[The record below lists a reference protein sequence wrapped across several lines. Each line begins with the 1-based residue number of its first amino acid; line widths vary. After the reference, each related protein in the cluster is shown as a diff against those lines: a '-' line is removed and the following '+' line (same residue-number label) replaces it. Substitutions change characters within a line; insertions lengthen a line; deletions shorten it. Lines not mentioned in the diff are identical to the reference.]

1 MKGFDAFE
9 RSLKESMGS
18 YEVPYNSADWTQ
30 LEQRLAVGGAAGL
43 GNPAGLYA
51 LLASGTVA
59 VVTTVVM
66 MMQGTGDGKMTKAK
80 GVEMPQDLTVEN
92 VVRPTGAG
100 VVRLDHE
107 AIQVQDTRTNE
118 GLVAE
123 EPTVKNQQAAAN
135 TASHRS
141 SHQESLVS
149 AITAERPSEPA
160 SKELLIKPSVTK
172 GCPGTEVVF
181 ALTNMPEEGIHL
193 WNFGDGSFS
202 NKPTPTHIFTK
213 AGTYEVMLSHSSVG
227 GGSFNNKPASDLIII
242 HEAPEAKFTPLKREF
257 DNSIPS
263 WHFENRSIG
272 GQSYLWDFGDGTT
285 STTPYPDHVF
295 KKKGN
300 YTVSLTVTNAQGCV
314 DRTERTV
321 RVDSDYD
328 LQASK
333 MFSPD
338 GDGFEDT
345 FIPEAL
351 RNLGVKFHFSVF
363 DARTGQLIY
372 ETGDAKRPWNGRI
385 QNKGE
390 YCQPG
395 EYLWMV
401 EMKDG
406 EKLGGTY
413 NGSVDLVR

>member
-9 RSLKESMGS
+9 RSLKESLGS

-30 LEQRLAVGGAAGL
+30 MEQRLAVGGTAGL
-43 GNPAGLYA
+43 GSSAGLYT

-59 VVTTVVM
+59 VVTTVMM
-66 MMQGTGDGKMTKAK
+66 MMQGTGDARGKAEAPLNSAPEVV
-80 GVEMPQDLTVEN
+80 VEEVLQAVQP
-92 VVRPTGAG
+92 
-100 VVRLDHE
+100 E
-107 AIQVQDTRTNE
+107 AIARNE
-118 GLVAE
+118 VSTQAHDAE
-123 EPTVKNQQAAAN
+123 T
-135 TASHRS
+135 RS
-141 SHQESLVS
+141 SGS
-149 AITAERPSEPA
+149 AVPPATHTHSTAAQPTPSGTSPSAMPPVTSATERAAEPA
-160 SKELLIKPSVTK
+160 SKEIQIKPSITK

-181 ALTNMPEEGIHL
+181 TLANMPEQGIHL

-202 NKPTPTHIFTK
+202 NKPTPSHIFTK

-227 GGSFNNKPASDLIII
+227 GGSFNNKPVSDLIII
-242 HEAPEAKFTPLKREF
+242 HESPEAKFTPLKREF
-257 DNSIPS
+257 DNAIPS

-300 YTVSLTVTNAQGCV
+300 YTVSLVVTNANGCV

-328 LQASK
+328 LQAAK

-351 RNLGVKFHFSVF
+351 RTLGVKFHFSVF
-363 DARTGQLIY
+363 DARSGQLIY
-372 ETGDAKRPWNGRI
+372 ETHDAKRPWNGRI

-390 YCQPG
+390 FCQPG

-413 NGSVDLVR
+413 NGSVNLVR